1 MVNQEVKA
9 TPEKRR
15 AFKTEDVVPESGSYR
30 VNHAPHRL
38 PREIVLLKG
47 QRFPRC
53 AKCTT
58 AVSFEADALMPNLE
72 RRGRVLLYEL
82 PELPADTLPQSLYLS
97 LPLMSAWRSG
107 WKSP

>member
-15 AFKTEDVVPESGSYR
+15 AFKTQDVVPESGSYR
-30 VNHAPHRL
+30 VSHAAHHL
-38 PREIVLLKG
+38 PREIVLLKE

-53 AKCTT
+53 AKCT
-58 AVSFEADALMPNLE
+58 APVRFEADALMPSLE

-82 PELPADTLPQSLYLS
+82 PELPADALPLSLS
-97 LPLMSAWRSG
+97 LPMMGGWRSG
-107 WKSP
+107 